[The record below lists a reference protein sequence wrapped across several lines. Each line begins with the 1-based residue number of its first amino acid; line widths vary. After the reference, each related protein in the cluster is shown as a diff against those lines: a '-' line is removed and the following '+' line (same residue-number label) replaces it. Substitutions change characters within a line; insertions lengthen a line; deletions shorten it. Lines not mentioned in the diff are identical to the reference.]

1 MAGNPELPFKLI
13 PRRAF
18 GERLGICPRTV
29 FRREHGE
36 PDFPRP
42 VVINRRNYFLER
54 DVLAY
59 EQRLAAGLGPGREAS

>member
-36 PDFPRP
+36 HAPGGDKSAKLFPGTGC
-42 VVINRRNYFLER
+42 
-54 DVLAY
+54 A
-59 EQRLAAGLGPGREAS
+59 RL